1 MKQRCMKSLKIANEI
16 MSVLT
21 HDHAYILKSELKF
34 KRNET
39 HFNFTLKPNR
49 FNEEE
54 LRDFLEMLN
63 LPRQSEMEEYYW
75 SLLGEN
81 KSDDNILVVA
91 RMIDE
96 ATAHVEDDTLTIHI
110 IRKNA

>member
-21 HDHAYILKSELKF
+21 HDQAYILESKLKF
-34 KRNET
+34 KRHET
-39 HFNFTLKPNR
+39 HFYFTLKPNR
-49 FNEEE
+49 FSDQE
-54 LRDFLEMLN
+54 LKDFLEMLN

-96 ATAHVEDDTLTIHI
+96 ATAQVEGDTLAIHI